1 MPQTALLV
9 VDMLNPYRHEDADKL
24 VASVREVLPNVV
36 ALRDRARETDGVLLA
51 YVNDNY
57 EYWHET
63 RDDLVRNALEGEH
76 PDLIEP
82 IAPPHE
88 VPFLPKGRHS
98 VFYQT
103 PLDHLL
109 QVQEIKRVVLCG
121 QVTEQC
127 IFYSALDAYLR
138 GYEVEIPPDAV
149 AHIVPEFAEA
159 ALGMA
164 EKNLHAELA
173 PAGEVA
179 LPG

>member
-1 MPQTALLV
+1 MPETALLV
-9 VDMLNPYRHEDADKL
+9 VDMLNPYEHEDADKL
-24 VASVREVLPNVV
+24 AESVREALPQMVE
-36 ALRDRARETDGVLLA
+36 LRDRAHASDEVLLV

-57 EYWHET
+57 EQWSET
-63 RDDLVRNALEGEH
+63 RDDLVKTALDGEH
-76 PDLIEP
+76 PDLVEP
-82 IAPPHE
+82 IAPPDG

-109 QVQEIKRVVLCG
+109 QVQGVKRIVMCG

-138 GYEVEIPPDAV
+138 GYEVDIPRDAV
-149 AHIVPEFAEA
+149 AHIEPGFADA

-164 EKNLHAELA
+164 EKNLHAELTR
-173 PAGEVA
+173 AGEVE

>member
-1 MPQTALLV
+1 MPETALLV
-9 VDMLNPYRHEDADKL
+9 VDMLNPYDHEDADKL
-24 VASVREVLPNVV
+24 VESVREVLPRIVD
-36 ALRDRARETDGVLLA
+36 LRDRAHASDEVLLV

-57 EYWHET
+57 EQWSET
-63 RDDLVRNALEGEH
+63 RDDLVRTAMEGEH
-76 PDLIEP
+76 PELVEP
-82 IAPPHE
+82 IALPGG
-88 VPFLPKGRHS
+88 VPFLPKGLHS

-103 PLDHLL
+103 LGPPAP
-109 QVQEIKRVVLCG
+109 VQGVKRIVMCG

-138 GYEVEIPPDAV
+138 GYEVDIPRDAV

-164 EKNLHAELA
+164 EKNPSTRELTR
-173 PAGEVA
+173 AGEVE

>member
-1 MPQTALLV
+1 MPETALLV
-9 VDMLNPYRHEDADKL
+9 VDMLNPYDHEDADKL
-24 VASVREVLPNVV
+24 VESVRETLPQMVE
-36 ALRDRARETDGVLLA
+36 LRDRAHESGEVLLV

-57 EYWHET
+57 EQWSET
-63 RDDLVRNALEGEH
+63 RDDLVRTALEGEH
-76 PDLIEP
+76 PDLVKP
-82 IAPPHE
+82 IAPPDG

-109 QVQEIKRVVLCG
+109 QVQGVKRLVMVG

-138 GYEVEIPPDAV
+138 GYEVDIPRDAV
-149 AHIVPEFAEA
+149 AHIERGFAEA

-164 EKNLHAELA
+164 QKNLHSELTR
-173 PAGEVA
+173 AGEVE

>member
-1 MPQTALLV
+1 MPKTALLV
-9 VDMLNPYRHEDADKL
+9 IDMLNPYDHEDADKL
-24 VASVREVLPNVV
+24 VESVREALPKMVE
-36 ALRDRARETDGVLLA
+36 LRDRAHESDEVLLV

-57 EYWHET
+57 EQWSET
-63 RDDLVRNALEGEH
+63 RDDLVRTAMEGEH
-76 PDLIEP
+76 PELVEP
-82 IAPPHE
+82 IAPPDG

-109 QVQEIKRVVLCG
+109 RVQGVERIVMIG

-127 IFYSALDAYLR
+127 IFYSALDGYLR
-138 GYEVEIPPDAV
+138 GYEVDIPRDAV
-149 AHIVPEFAEA
+149 AHIEPEFADA

-164 EKNLHAELA
+164 EKNLHAELTR
-173 PAGEVA
+173 AGEVE

>member
-1 MPQTALLV
+1 MVA
-9 VDMLNPYRHEDADKL
+9 VD
-24 VASVREVLPNVV
+24 
-36 ALRDRARETDGVLLA
+36 G
-51 YVNDNY
+51 
-57 EYWHET
+57 
-63 RDDLVRNALEGEH
+63 
-76 PDLIEP
+76 
-82 IAPPHE
+82 

-109 QVQEIKRVVLCG
+109 QVQGVKRLVMCG

-138 GYEVEIPPDAV
+138 GYEVDIPRDAV

-164 EKNLHAELA
+164 EKNLHAEIG
-173 PAGEVA
+173 PAEA
-179 LPG
+179 LTLPG

>member
-1 MPQTALLV
+1 MPETALLV
-9 VDMLNPYRHEDADKL
+9 IDMLNPYDHEDADKL
-24 VASVREVLPNVV
+24 AESAGEVLPQIVD
-36 ALRDRARETDGVLLA
+36 LRDRAHASDEVLLV

-57 EYWHET
+57 EQWSET
-63 RDDLVRNALEGEH
+63 RDDLVRSALEGEH
-76 PDLIEP
+76 PDLVEP
-82 IAPPHE
+82 IKPPDG

-103 PLDHLL
+103 PLGHLL
-109 QVQEIKRVVLCG
+109 HVQGVKRLVMCG

-138 GYEVEIPPDAV
+138 GYEVDIPTDAV

-164 EKNLHAELA
+164 EKNLHATLV
-173 PAGEVA
+173 PAGKVE

>member
-1 MPQTALLV
+1 MPDTALLV
-9 VDMLNPYRHEDADKL
+9 IDMLNPYQHDDADKL
-24 VASVREVLPNVV
+24 AASVREVLPNVV
-36 ALRDRARETDGVLLA
+36 ALRDRAQAADGVLLG

-57 EYWHET
+57 EHWHET
-63 RDDLVRNALEGEH
+63 RGELVRNALAGEH

-82 IAPPHE
+82 ILPPDD

-109 QVQEIKRVVLCG
+109 QVEGVKRLVLCG

-127 IFYSALDAYLR
+127 VFYSALDAYLR
-138 GYEVEIPPDAV
+138 GYEVVLPTDAV
-149 AHIVPEFAEA
+149 AHIEPEFAEA

-164 EKNLHAELA
+164 HKNLHAELA
-173 PAGEVA
+173 PAGEVD